1 MEQRFTLFG
10 GNSYVWY
17 RAKKQVAHPTNTKN
31 IYQFIHYHLHLHRL
45 AHRLNIATRP
55 LGRAPPI
62 YISFGMRGTQ
72 GTLTRNRDASRVS
85 TSMDRKRDRPTISA
99 FAAHDTT
106 SSCLS
111 ASAGGI
117 TWDYDDSIS
126 SNIASKPLHYPSPN
140 NKLGNLVT
148 AGAAT
153 VSPFCNRMPGASAS
167 DNPLITS
174 PPLSPVPEESHSNF
188 DLSQASNTST
198 LTFDCNNAAS
208 DSNCSMEISG
218 EGSIGA
224 MTSGG
229 NAMDGTV
236 VRSVMDSVVD
246 FSVGLRR
253 SSISPGSHLLHD
265 IKVGM
270 PSPENDECTYPPTKR
285 SRLDYGPHILSQS
298 SHDYAM
304 SSSSDALMSS
314 AACKTSNELLG
325 TKKIGVHST
334 NSKMNFDKYD
344 VCCHVC
350 FMGSTSGK
358 NSSFASTSNVQGSS
372 VPDRHSLFAYF
383 QPTKRKTHPISQ
395 HHHQQPTNTHHTLQT
410 SFPSLNLQSC
420 RYCDKPT
427 CYTCTRQCE
436 QCQNRFCSF
445 CTKVDYE
452 MSIVER
458 ILCFECDEHHGRNAL
473 GSRFVRRQNVK
484 ESCCMMDI

>member
-1 MEQRFTLFG
+1 
-10 GNSYVWY
+10 
-17 RAKKQVAHPTNTKN
+17 
-31 IYQFIHYHLHLHRL
+31 
-45 AHRLNIATRP
+45 
-55 LGRAPPI
+55 
-62 YISFGMRGTQ
+62 MRGTH
-72 GTLTRNRDASRVS
+72 GTPKRNRDASRVS

-111 ASAGGI
+111 NSAGDT

-126 SNIASKPLHYPSPN
+126 SNIASNPLHYPSPN
-140 NKLGNLVT
+140 NKLGDLVT

-153 VSPFCNRMPGASAS
+153 VSPFFNRMPGASAS

-198 LTFDCNNAAS
+198 LTFECNNAFS
-208 DSNCSMEISG
+208 DSNCSMELSG

-229 NAMDGTV
+229 NEMEGEV

-246 FSVGLRR
+246 FRVGVRRNSV
-253 SSISPGSHLLHD
+253 SSGSHLLND

-270 PSPENDECTYPPTKR
+270 PSPENECPYPPTKR
-285 SRLDYGPHILSQS
+285 SRLDYGPHLLSQS
-298 SHDYAM
+298 SHDYAI
-304 SSSSDALMSS
+304 SSSFPAPMTSE
-314 AACKTSNELLG
+314 ACKISNEMFG

-334 NSKMNFDKYD
+334 NFKMNIDKYD

-350 FMGSTSGK
+350 FMGATRGK
-358 NSSFASTSNVQGSS
+358 NSSFASTSNVEGSS
-372 VPDRHSLFAYF
+372 VRHSLFAYF
-383 QPTKRKTHPISQ
+383 QPTKRKTPISQ
-395 HHHQQPTNTHHTLQT
+395 YHHQQPTNTHHTLQT

-458 ILCFECDEHHGRNAL
+458 ILCFECDDRNAL
-473 GSRFVRRQNVK
+473 GSRFVRRRDVK